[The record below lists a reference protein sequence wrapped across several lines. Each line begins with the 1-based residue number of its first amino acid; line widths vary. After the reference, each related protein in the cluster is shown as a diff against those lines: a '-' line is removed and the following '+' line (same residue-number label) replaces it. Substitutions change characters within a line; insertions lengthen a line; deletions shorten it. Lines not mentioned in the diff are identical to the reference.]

1 MTTVDPTRGPSPAG
15 VIFDFGNV
23 LYAVDYPAMARE
35 LAGERGSALLEAF
48 VGSPIQ
54 LAYETG
60 RAGLAE
66 VLQELARLGF
76 PCSRSRFLDAYL
88 GIFTPVPGMR
98 PLLER
103 LSSHRP
109 LALLSN
115 TSPEHAR
122 LFIERT
128 PEFALFRARAYS
140 FEVGCMKPDPR
151 TYREAAR
158 RLGIAPAELAYT
170 DDIAAYADGAAAVGM
185 AGIPFR
191 GARDLALRL
200 LALGCREV
208 GGLDA

>member
-1 MTTVDPTRGPSPAG
+1 MTG
-15 VIFDFGNV
+15 VVFDFGNV

-35 LAGERGSALLEAF
+35 LAGDRGRDLLAAF
-48 VGSPIQ
+48 VGSPVQ

-60 RAGLAE
+60 AAE
-66 VLQELARLGF
+66 LSDVVREVNRLGF

-88 GIFTPVPGMR
+88 GIFTPAPGMR

-103 LSSHRP
+103 LSSRRP
-109 LALLSN
+109 LGLLSN

-128 PEFALFRARAYS
+128 PEFGLFRAHAYS

-158 RLGIAPAELAYT
+158 RLGIPPAELAYV

-185 AGIPFR
+185 EGIPFR
-191 GARDLALRL
+191 GARDLTVHL
-200 LALGCREV
+200 LALGYREV
-208 GGLDA
+208 EGLDA